1 MEEQIAAS
9 AYLDLLLRSVTEPG
23 LLMSLIKFLLEVIYD
38 GKRILHIL
46 IQRIKD
52 NSRVTFHFIINVPYL
67 LFCIFIVKFGVVGFI

>member
-52 NSRVTFHFIINVPYL
+52 NSRVTFHCNYKYVRY
-67 LFCIFIVKFGVVGFI
+67 